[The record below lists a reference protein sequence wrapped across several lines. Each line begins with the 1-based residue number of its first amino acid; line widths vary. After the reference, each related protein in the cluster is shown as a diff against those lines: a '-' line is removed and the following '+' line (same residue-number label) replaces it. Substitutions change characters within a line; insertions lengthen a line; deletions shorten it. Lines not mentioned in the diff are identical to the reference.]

1 MYRILNWASLL
12 LLIALGACGHLPF
25 VTPAPRITSGPAEFP
40 GILQQAAELGRR
52 DVSVFVSHGMGNTS
66 SCFADQ
72 VATLLDGH
80 ARPSKVCSADGAWIP
95 VCLGT
100 SFAVEGEALPR
111 SGKHYGSACAS
122 VEQVPGTPIKISQF
136 GQLRIVDTVAD
147 YAGKRFNVR
156 VYGFWWNEDAL
167 TLQKPFIKDDLEVGL
182 ADRTAINRIIKRE
195 TINYGFS
202 DAVLYVGSFGGVMRT
217 GMRSALCL
225 MALDALR
232 PAGRALGT
240 THPSSPCEILAA
252 TPDATGAFAARHGA
266 LLSLS
271 LGSRILFDALDNGDP
286 GQPGAKAIDRLA
298 EVLPANSPIV
308 YMAANQ
314 LPLLGIGQLR
324 VSPHREPLVA
334 GKAALEPYLRRH
346 LNWRQGDDNGYRNE
360 DRGGNLIV
368 AFHDPNDLLG
378 YRAGRHMTGLERER
392 IVEVQQY
399 YATRWFFFAN
409 PVAAHAQ
416 TYSDRT
422 GSRMVRCGAVQRGR
436 KLVVRE
442 PC

>member
-1 MYRILNWASLL
+1 MLL
-12 LLIALGACGHLPF
+12 LVVLGACSHLPLF
-25 VTPAPRITSGPAEFP
+25 TPAPQITSGPSEFP
-40 GILQQAAELGRR
+40 GILQRAAELGRS
-52 DVSVFVSHGMGNTS
+52 DISVFVSHGMGNTS
-66 SCFADQ
+66 PCFADE
-72 VATLLDGH
+72 VASLLDGK
-80 ARPSKVCSADGAWIP
+80 ARPSEVCRADGAWVP

-100 SFAVEGEALPR
+100 SFGVEGEALPR
-111 SGKHYGSACAS
+111 SGAHYGSACAS

-156 VYGFWWNEDAL
+156 VYGYWWNQDAL
-167 TLQKPFIKDDLEVGL
+167 TLQEPFLQDDLENGA
-182 ADRTAINRIIKRE
+182 ADRAAINRMIKRE

-225 MALDALR
+225 MTLDALR
-232 PAGRALGT
+232 PEGQIKNASS
-240 THPSSPCEILAA
+240 PSSPCETLAA
-252 TPDATGAFAARHGA
+252 TPEATDAFAARHGA

-271 LGSRILFDALDNGDP
+271 LGSRVLFDALENGDT
-286 GQPGAKAIDRLA
+286 GQPGALAIDRLA
-298 EVLPANSPIV
+298 EVLPTNSPTV

-324 VSPHREPLVA
+324 VSLHGQSL
-334 GKAALEPYLRRH
+334 AAVKPPPEAYLRRF
-346 LNWRQGDDNGYRNE
+346 LNWRQGDASGYRRQ
-360 DRGGNLIV
+360 DSRGNLIV

-378 YRAGRHMTGLERER
+378 YRAGRHMTTAERER

-399 YATRWFFFAN
+399 YATRWFLFAN

-416 TYSDRT
+416 TFRDRT
-422 GSRMVRCGAVQRGR
+422 GSRMVRCGAVQRNR

>member
-1 MYRILNWASLL
+1 MNRLSNWAPLL
-12 LLIALGACGHLPF
+12 LLVLLGACGHLPF
-25 VTPAPRITSGPAEFP
+25 VKPAPRITSGPAEFP
-40 GILQQAAELGRR
+40 GILQRAAELGRR
-52 DVSVFVSHGMGNTS
+52 DVSVFVSHGMGYTS
-66 SCFADQ
+66 PCFADE
-72 VATLLDGH
+72 VATLLDGK
-80 ARPSKVCSADGAWIP
+80 ARPSKVCRVDGTWVP

-100 SFAVEGEALPR
+100 SFMIEGEALKR
-111 SGKHYGSACAS
+111 TGMHYGSACTS

-156 VYGFWWNEDAL
+156 VYSYLWNEDAL
-167 TLQKPFIKDDLEVGL
+167 NLQLPFLEDDLDNGA

-225 MALDALR
+225 MVLDALR
-232 PAGRALGT
+232 PAGRTLDSPS
-240 THPSSPCEILAA
+240 PSSPCETLAA

-271 LGSRILFDALDNGDP
+271 LGSRILFDALENGDAD
-286 GQPGAKAIDRLA
+286 QPAAQAIDRLA
-298 EVLPANSPIV
+298 EVLSANSPTV

-324 VSPHREPLVA
+324 VLPLSGSAEAAKAPRES
-334 GKAALEPYLRRH
+334 YLRRY
-346 LNWRQGDDNGYRNE
+346 LNWRQGDPGGYRWQ
-360 DRGGNLIV
+360 DGRGNLIV

-378 YRAGRHMTGLERER
+378 YRAGRHMMPPEQER

-399 YATRWFFFAN
+399 YATRWFLFAN

-416 TYSDRT
+416 TYRDRA